1 VNRFLCFMALVI
13 ASVGPTFA
21 AKLSF
26 ENRSDATI
34 PLEIPGVMNPN
45 LSPNSKSGVTLE
57 RGQKVYF
64 KFNGRRALLL
74 EITDERD
81 GQVLVINELV
91 AKRSAEL
98 ETKK

>member
-1 VNRFLCFMALVI
+1 MALVV
-13 ASVGPTFA
+13 ASGAPAVA

-26 ENRSDATI
+26 ENRSDVTI

-45 LSPNSKSGVTLE
+45 LSPNSRSGVTLE

-64 KFNGRRALLL
+64 RVNGRRALLL
-74 EITDERD
+74 EITDEQD
-81 GQVLVINELV
+81 GQVVVVNELV